1 MCTCLQA
8 KTGRVDEIGK
18 NDPLAGLPNP
28 GAAADKALGG
38 LKDLGGNPLEG
49 LGDKVA
55 TPSISSLLLVLKP
68 LLLALFGYPHA
79 SYEVPL
85 LQGGISR

>member
-1 MCTCLQA
+1 MCLQA
-8 KTGRVDEIGK
+8 KSGNAQDIGK

-38 LKDLGGNPLEG
+38 LKGLGGNPLEG

-55 TPSISSLLLVLKP
+55 HDWRTALL
-68 LLLALFGYPHA
+68 F
-79 SYEVPL
+79 S
-85 LQGGISR
+85 

>member
-1 MCTCLQA
+1 MQA

-18 NDPLAGLPNP
+18 NDPLGDLPSP

-38 LKDLGGNPLEG
+38 LKGLGGNPLEG

-55 TPSISSLLLVLKP
+55 TLLTRCI
-68 LLLALFGYPHA
+68 LARSDWRSG
-79 SYEVPL
+79 
-85 LQGGISR
+85 